1 MYTAAFVAEK
11 RGPVMIVQHMRS
23 YFAGIDFPAH
33 RQDLV
38 RIARLSGATDD
49 ELRALQAL
57 PNRNF
62 SGLSDIRQS
71 LAFARRMERDHVV
84 A

>member
-1 MYTAAFVAEK
+1 MMNAQ
-11 RGPVMIVQHMRS
+11 RMRS

-33 RQDLV
+33 RHDLV
-38 RIARLSGATDD
+38 RIARLAGATDD

-62 SGLSDIRQS
+62 SGLTDIRQA
-71 LAFARRMERDHVV
+71 LAVARPLREREHVV

>member
-1 MYTAAFVAEK
+1 M
-11 RGPVMIVQHMRS
+11 MISQRVQS

-49 ELRALQAL
+49 DVQALQAL

-62 SGLSDIRQS
+62 SGLTDIRQA
-71 LAFARRMERDHVV
+71 LVLTQPLLEREHVV

>member
-1 MYTAAFVAEK
+1 M
-11 RGPVMIVQHMRS
+11 MIAQHVQS

-33 RQDLV
+33 RHDLV
-38 RIARLSGATDD
+38 RIARLAGAADD
-49 ELRALQAL
+49 EVKALQAL

-62 SGLSDIRQS
+62 SGLTDIRQA
-71 LAFARRMERDHVV
+71 LVLTRPPREREHVV

>member
-1 MYTAAFVAEK
+1 
-11 RGPVMIVQHMRS
+11 MISQRVQS

-33 RQDLV
+33 RHDLV
-38 RIARLSGATDD
+38 RIARLSGATED
-49 ELRALQAL
+49 EVQALLAL

-62 SGLSDIRQS
+62 SGLTDIRQA
-71 LAFARRMERDHVV
+71 LAMTHPLRERQHVV